1 MLLLGETGTGKEV
14 AANIVH
20 RCSARHGGAFVKM
33 NCGNIPEN
41 LVDSELFGHEKGAFT
56 GADAMHRGR
65 FERADRGVLLL
76 DELGE
81 LPLTAQAR
89 LLRVLQEGVIERVG
103 GTTEIPVDVRIIAA
117 THRNLRQ
124 MVRDGYFRQDLLY
137 RLNLF
142 PIHIPA
148 LRDRPED
155 IPLLLDFFLRRQ
167 CEKQGIGNMPEI
179 SADNLRKLCA
189 YPWPGNIRELQN
201 AVARAVILWSGRF
214 MPSFEI
220 CAGEAPLPGAA
231 AAHETAHDDLSL
243 ESVMRAHIAGV
254 LEMTG
259 GRVTGRG
266 GAAELL
272 KLNPSTLRAKMRK
285 LGLGKERRPA

>member
-1 MLLLGETGTGKEV
+1 
-14 AANIVH
+14 
-20 RCSARHGGAFVKM
+20 
-33 NCGNIPEN
+33 
-41 LVDSELFGHEKGAFT
+41 
-56 GADAMHRGR
+56 
-65 FERADRGVLLL
+65 
-76 DELGE
+76 
-81 LPLTAQAR
+81 
-89 LLRVLQEGVIERVG
+89 
-103 GTTEIPVDVRIIAA
+103 
-117 THRNLRQ
+117 
-124 MVRDGYFRQDLLY
+124 
-137 RLNLF
+137 
-142 PIHIPA
+142 
-148 LRDRPED
+148 
-155 IPLLLDFFLRRQ
+155 
-167 CEKQGIGNMPEI
+167 
-179 SADNLRKLCA
+179 
-189 YPWPGNIRELQN
+189 
-201 AVARAVILWSGRF
+201 

>member
-1 MLLLGETGTGKEV
+1 
-14 AANIVH
+14 
-20 RCSARHGGAFVKM
+20 
-33 NCGNIPEN
+33 
-41 LVDSELFGHEKGAFT
+41 
-56 GADAMHRGR
+56 MHRGR

-214 MPSFEI
+214 MPSFEF

-231 AAHETAHDDLSL
+231 GAHETAHDDLSL

-285 LGLGKERRPA
+285 LGLGKERRPAC

>member
-1 MLLLGETGTGKEV
+1 M
-14 AANIVH
+14 
-20 RCSARHGGAFVKM
+20 
-33 NCGNIPEN
+33 
-41 LVDSELFGHEKGAFT
+41 
-56 GADAMHRGR
+56 
-65 FERADRGVLLL
+65 
-76 DELGE
+76 
-81 LPLTAQAR
+81 
-89 LLRVLQEGVIERVG
+89 
-103 GTTEIPVDVRIIAA
+103 IAA

-220 CAGEAPLPGAA
+220 CAGEVPLPGAA